1 MRIRTITGLAFAGVA
16 AAAAVVAGGV
26 AYAGDDRAATPV
38 LQIVTEQE
46 AAQPG
51 TLQWSR
57 EDCPEKDGGGTV
69 PAPGESGAPQQP
81 AAPEQP
87 AVPQE
92 SL

>member
-1 MRIRTITGLAFAGVA
+1 MRIRTMTGLAFAGVA

-26 AYAGDDRAATPV
+26 AYAGDDRATTPV
-38 LQIVTEQE
+38 LQIVTERE
-46 AAQPG
+46 AAQPAS
-51 TLQWSR
+51 LQWSR
-57 EDCPEKDGGGTV
+57 EDCPEKDGGGSA
-69 PAPGESGAPQQP
+69 PAPGESQRP